1 MWIVSLLFPIFA
13 HRMNLKK
20 IYIINYKNITEAELS
35 FSPKVNCFIGHNG
48 EGKTNLLDAIYFL
61 SFCKSSTNPIDS
73 QCIKHNEEFMMLQGV
88 FGQQT
93 TSQQVNKSTSWGQ

>member
-1 MWIVSLLFPIFA
+1 
-13 HRMNLKK
+13 MNLKK
-20 IYIINYKNITEAELS
+20 ISIINYKNITEAELS